1 MVVENWLVNDR
12 CSRLMAR
19 DFSIGHAAVF
29 GITY

>member
-1 MVVENWLVNDR
+1 MVVESRLIDDR